1 MSAKCNYSAKFLPL
15 VKRMQTTKPESFKEF
30 LDEFFNDSDR
40 LYNMFTEGA
49 VISTSPL
56 TINNIDQVD
65 NKLGLKLNTETD
77 STPDFYIGNNGQYSN
92 MLRQFRAKLIESS
105 IFNRYSGEFIN
116 ANEKKQ
122 EFDITFLNDSIL
134 NYKKLSS
141 YRIKKH

>member
-1 MSAKCNYSAKFLPL
+1 MPL

-77 STPDFYIGNNGQYSN
+77 STPDF
-92 MLRQFRAKLIESS
+92 
-105 IFNRYSGEFIN
+105 
-116 ANEKKQ
+116 
-122 EFDITFLNDSIL
+122 
-134 NYKKLSS
+134 
-141 YRIKKH
+141 